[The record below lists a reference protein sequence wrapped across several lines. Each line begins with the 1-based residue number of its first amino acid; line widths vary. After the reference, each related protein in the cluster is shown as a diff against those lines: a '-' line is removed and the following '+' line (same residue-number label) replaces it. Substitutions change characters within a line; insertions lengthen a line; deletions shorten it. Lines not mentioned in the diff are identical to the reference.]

1 MGSTLQTC
9 WVETRALCIVA
20 AAALSLAAKDKPP
33 TPWQLVKTPAPGP
46 ARSIGE
52 YSAGCVQGAVA
63 LPVDGEGYQVM
74 RPKRLRHFGHPELV
88 DYVQTLGREAHAAGL
103 GPILVG
109 DLSQPRGGRAPDGHA
124 SHQTGLDADLWYT
137 FPAQAKSRA
146 LTPAERERL
155 RPPSVI
161 DAKAGKIRAEWR
173 PRVVQL
179 LELAASD
186 ARVSRVFVNPIIK
199 RDLCASPSGERGW
212 LEKIRPWY
220 GHDAHFH
227 VRLGCPKESDAC
239 TAQDPIPAGDG
250 CGADLGWWFSEEA
263 RKDREEAREKYQA
276 KVASGGGQPPAACE
290 ALVQDIKR

>member
-1 MGSTLQTC
+1 MANVLRR
-9 WVETRALCIVA
+9 VARALCIVA
-20 AAALSLAAKDKPP
+20 TASLGLAAKAKPP
-33 TPWQLVKTPAPGP
+33 TPWQLVKTAAPGA

-52 YSAGCVQGAVA
+52 YTAGCVQGAVA

-74 RPKRLRHFGHPELV
+74 RPKRLRHFGHPELI

-109 DLSQPRGGRAPDGHA
+109 DLSQPRGGPAPDGHA

-137 FPAQAKSRA
+137 FPTQAKSRA
-146 LTPAERERL
+146 LTAAERERL

-161 DAKAGKIRAEWR
+161 DAKAGKIRAAWR

-186 ARVSRVFVNPIIK
+186 ERVSRVFVNPIIK

-250 CGADLGWWFSEEA
+250 CGADLAWWFSEEA

-276 KVASGGGQPPAACE
+276 NVASGGAQPPAACE
-290 ALVQDIKR
+290 ALVQDVKR

>member
-1 MGSTLQTC
+1 
-9 WVETRALCIVA
+9 
-20 AAALSLAAKDKPP
+20 
-33 TPWQLVKTPAPGP
+33 
-46 ARSIGE
+46 
-52 YSAGCVQGAVA
+52 VA

-74 RPKRLRHFGHPELV
+74 QPERLRHFGHPDLV
-88 DYVQTLGREAHAAGL
+88 DYVQTLGREAQAAGL

-161 DAKAGKIRAEWR
+161 DAKAGKIRAVWR

-199 RDLCASPSGERGW
+199 RDLCASPGGERAW
-212 LEKIRPWY
+212 LQKIRPWY

-227 VRLGCPKESDAC
+227 VRLGCPKDSDAC

-250 CGADLGWWFSEEA
+250 CGADLDWWFSEEA
-263 RKDREEAREKYQA
+263 RQDREEARDEYQA

-290 ALVQDIKR
+290 ALVQDVKR